1 MLSSVA
7 KAEGGYMTFTR
18 RRLWQLLGD
27 QAEPPPQIVSTDTE
41 SRYGYG
47 IERLRLRMQSGETV
61 RGIVTRPASG
71 AERLPAIL
79 YLHSHGGHYEVGA
92 DELLNGQDYIGALGP
107 VFAVAGYVTLCIDM
121 PLFGQRRQFTE
132 SALSKALLWRGK
144 TLMGQMLAEL
154 SGALGYL
161 ADRPDVDAGRIG
173 GFGMSMGC
181 THAFMLAALDD
192 RLKAVAHLCCFAD
205 YELMIRSG
213 AHEGHGHYMTI
224 PGLVAEMST
233 GEICGAV
240 APRPQLICI
249 GEADVLTPPDA
260 VAQARLETEA
270 AYRHA
275 GCPEQL
281 EIFTEPGIGHQ
292 ETPAMRE
299 KVLAFFSRT
308 L

>member
-1 MLSSVA
+1 
-7 KAEGGYMTFTR
+7 MTFTR

-27 QAEPPPQIVSTDTE
+27 QPEPPPQIVAADRE
-41 SRYGYG
+41 SHDGYG
-47 IERLRLRMQSGETV
+47 IERLRLQMQSGETV

-71 AERLPAIL
+71 AQRLPAIL
-79 YLHSHGGHYEVGA
+79 YMHSHGGHYEVGA
-92 DELLNGQDYIGALGP
+92 DELLDGQHYIGALGP
-107 VFAVAGYVTLCIDM
+107 VFAKAGYVTLCVEM

-161 ADRPDVDAGRIG
+161 AARADVDATRIG

-181 THAFMLAALDD
+181 THTFMLAALDD
-192 RLKAVAHLCCFAD
+192 RLKAVAHLCCYAD
-205 YELMIRSG
+205 YDLMIRSG
-213 AHEGHGHYMTI
+213 AHDGHGHYLTI
-224 PGLVAEMST
+224 PGLLQEMST
-233 GEICGAV
+233 GEICGV
-240 APRPQLICI
+240 IAPRPQLICI
-249 GEADVLTPPDA
+249 GEADALTPPDA
-260 VAQARLETEA
+260 VARARLETET

-275 GCPEQL
+275 GCLEQL
-281 EIFTEPGIGHQ
+281 GFFTEPGIGHQ

-299 KVLAFFSRT
+299 KVLEFFSRT